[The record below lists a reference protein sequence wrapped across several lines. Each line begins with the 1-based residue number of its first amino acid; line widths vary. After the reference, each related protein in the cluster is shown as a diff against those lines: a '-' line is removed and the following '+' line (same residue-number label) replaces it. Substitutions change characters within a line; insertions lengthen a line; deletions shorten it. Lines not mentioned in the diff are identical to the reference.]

1 MTARVNSSRSV
12 GWSARKHGQVLVEE
26 VLAANLSVLGLNTLE
41 LTSQV
46 VVLTLSLSLLRV
58 DDTVPVS
65 FRLRALQ
72 VSVRLS
78 CLVYI
83 EVICHFRARKLD

>member
-12 GWSARKHGQVLVEE
+12 GWSPRKHGQVLVEE

-46 VVLTLSLSLLRV
+46 LTLSLSLLRV
-58 DDTVPVS
+58 DDTVPVG
-65 FRLRALQ
+65 FC
-72 VSVRLS
+72 LS
-78 CLVYI
+78 T
-83 EVICHFRARKLD
+83 H